1 MRPAVPPRAGLAWRP
16 SVAALSD
23 DAIPRVAWF
32 NLGLEA
38 IDRPA
43 MLEGLGDRTPLCVEA
58 RGLSIGQAAPPDPAD
73 LRRLAAL
80 ARRCAPGLV
89 SLTSDRGGMEH
100 FDRVTPPS
108 VTRIATEIDAVQC
121 TLGRPILF
129 GGPGF
134 GREVEDETGRL
145 AELALRSGCGL
156 LLDVTDLVLRAAH
169 HCVEAE
175 AYLESY
181 PLHLVGKI
189 HLTAHPRH
197 RKGGMRPCFEAH
209 AAEIV
214 RESWDIYRAVIARTG
229 PLPTLI
235 DCDAEIPDWARL
247 GAEAARADAILDTVA
262 EFRRAS

>member
-1 MRPAVPPRAGLAWRP
+1 M
-16 SVAALSD
+16 ALSG
-23 DAIPRVAWF
+23 AATRWF
-32 NLGLEA
+32 NVGLEA

-43 MLEGLGDRTPLCVEA
+43 MLEAIGAGTPICVEA
-58 RGLSIGQAAPPDPAD
+58 RGLSIGQAAPLDPAD
-73 LRRLAAL
+73 VRRLAAL
-80 ARRCAPGLV
+80 VRRSAPGLV
-89 SLTSDRGGMEH
+89 SLASDRGGAAH
-100 FDRVTPPS
+100 FDRDAAPS
-108 VTRIATEIDAVQC
+108 VMRIATEIDAVQC

-129 GGPGF
+129 EGPVL
-134 GREVEDETGRL
+134 GREIEDETARL
-145 AELALRSGCGL
+145 AELAVRSGCGL

-189 HLTAHPRH
+189 HLTAHPLQRTG
-197 RKGGMRPCFEAH
+197 RMRSYFEAH

-214 RESWDIYRAVIARTG
+214 RESWDLYRAIIARTG

-235 DCDAEIPDWARL
+235 DCAAETPDWARL
-247 GAEAARADAILDTVA
+247 SAEVARADAILETVA